1 MSERQAH
8 FNYAGGP
15 AASWGIAR
23 EGLGRPMPFEYE
35 PIYLERYKK
44 VERGVAE
51 VFGTDGDV
59 VLMMGEAVLG
69 LEAAAKGLV
78 RPGMKCL
85 NLVSGIFG
93 KWFGDWLRALE
104 ADVIEIEVPWNE
116 AIHPDDVER
125 VLGEH
130 PDIAIV
136 SLVHSETPSGTL
148 NPIDRIGPLARQA
161 GALVI
166 TDAVSAF
173 AGTPIAHDEW
183 ALDITVGGTHKC
195 LGGSPGIAP
204 VAVSDRAWAALEDNP
219 AAPRGSYLS
228 LLDWKSTWL
237 DSGGTKFPYITSVA
251 EVNGLEAALDRL
263 FDEGLEASFARHRLA
278 ADACRAGVRAMGL
291 ALWAPDDSIASHAA
305 TCITTPDGVS
315 NFDVIDHI
323 HASYGVQI
331 SDGEHA
337 NMKPA
342 VFRIGHMGPAA
353 TSLHPVVALSALGKG
368 LADFGIDVSIGAGI
382 EAALD
387 VLGADVADP
396 LVAVPA

>member
-1 MSERQAH
+1 MTRREAA

-35 PIYLERYKK
+35 PLYLERFAT
-44 VERGVAE
+44 VERRVAE
-51 VFGTDGDV
+51 VFGTEGDV

-78 RPGMKCL
+78 RPGMQCL

-104 ADVIEIEVPWNE
+104 AEVIEIEVPWNE
-116 AIHPDDVER
+116 AIDPADVER
-125 VLGEH
+125 ILAQH
-130 PDIAIV
+130 PDIRIV
-136 SLVHSETPSGTL
+136 SVVHSETPSGSL
-148 NPIDRIGPLARQA
+148 NPLAEIGPLARAA

-173 AGTPIAHDEW
+173 AGTPIEHDAW
-183 ALDITVGGTHKC
+183 GLDITVGGTHKC
-195 LGGSPGIAP
+195 LGGSPGMAL
-204 VAVSDRAWAALEDNP
+204 VAVSDRAWQALRDNP

-228 LLDWKSTWL
+228 LLDWKDTWI
-237 DSGGTKFPYITSVA
+237 DGGHKQFPYITSVA

-263 FDEGLEASFARHRLA
+263 FDEGLEASYRQHRLA

-291 ALWAPDDSIASHAA
+291 ALWVLDDAIASHAA
-305 TCITTPDGVS
+305 TAITTPEGLS
-315 NFDVIDHI
+315 NAEVIDHVL
-323 HASYGVQI
+323 ANYEVQI

-337 NMKPA
+337 NMKAA

-353 TSLHPVVALSALGKG
+353 TSLHPVVALAALGKG
-368 LADFGIDVSIGAGI
+368 LRDFGVAVDIGAGV
-382 EAALD
+382 EAAVE
-387 VLGADVADP
+387 VLGRDVEAP
-396 LVAVPA
+396 AVATVA

>member
-1 MSERQAH
+1 MTSRRAT

-15 AASWGIAR
+15 AASWDETRLGLAR
-23 EGLGRPMPFEYE
+23 PLPFEYE
-35 PIYLERYKK
+35 PVYLEHFER
-44 VERGVAE
+44 VERQVAE
-51 VFGTDGDV
+51 VFGTRGDV
-59 VLMMGEAVLG
+59 VIMMGEAVLG

-78 RPGMKCL
+78 QPGMRCL

-93 KWFGDWLRALE
+93 KWFGDWLRDLG

-116 AIHPDDVER
+116 AIDPASVER
-125 VLGEH
+125 AFREQ
-130 PDIAIV
+130 PDIRIL

-148 NPIDRIGPLARQA
+148 NPIAEIGPIARRA

-173 AGTPIAHDEW
+173 AGTPIEHDEW
-183 ALDITVGGTHKC
+183 GLDITVGGPHKC
-195 LGGSPGIAP
+195 LGGAPGLSPA
-204 VAVSDRAWAALEDNP
+204 AVSDRAWEALRANP

-228 LLDWKSTWL
+228 LLDWKDRWI
-237 DSGGTKFPYITSVA
+237 GGGREAFPYITSMA
-251 EVNGLEAALDRL
+251 EINGLSAALDRL

-291 ALWAPDDSIASHAA
+291 SLWAPDDAVASHCA
-305 TCITTPDGVS
+305 TAITTPEGIS
-315 NFDVIDHI
+315 NAEVIDHV
-323 HASYGVQI
+323 HDAYGVQI

-353 TSLHPVVALSALGKG
+353 TSLHPVVALTALGKG
-368 LADFGIDVSIGAGI
+368 LRDFGQRVDIGAGV
-382 EAALD
+382 EAAIE
-387 VLGADVADP
+387 VLGREVARP
-396 LVAVPA
+396 AALAAV

>member
-1 MSERQAH
+1 MKRQAV

-35 PIYLERYKK
+35 PIYLERYTV
-44 VERGVAE
+44 VERKVAQ

-93 KWFGDWLRALE
+93 KWFGDWLRALDAE
-104 ADVIEIEVPWNE
+104 VIEIEVPWNE
-116 AIHPDDVER
+116 AIDPAAVER
-125 VLGEH
+125 ALSAD
-130 PDIAIV
+130 PDIRIV
-136 SLVHSETPSGTL
+136 SLVHSETPSGSL
-148 NPIDRIGPLARQA
+148 NPIAQIGPIARAA

-173 AGTPIAHDEW
+173 AGTPIEHDAW
-183 ALDITVGGTHKC
+183 GLDITVGGTHKC
-195 LGGSPGIAP
+195 LGGSPGLAL
-204 VAVSDRAWAALEDNP
+204 VAVSDRAWAALADNP

-228 LLDWKSTWL
+228 LLDWKATWL
-237 DSGGTKFPYITSVA
+237 DSGRKQFPYITSVA
-251 EVNGLEAALDRL
+251 EINGLDAALDRL
-263 FDEGLEASFARHRLA
+263 LAEGLEASFAQHRRA
-278 ADACRAGVRAMGL
+278 ADACRAGARAMGL
-291 ALWAPDDSIASHAA
+291 TLWVPDDRIASHAA
-305 TCITTPDGVS
+305 TSITTPDGIS
-315 NFDVIDHI
+315 NAAVIDHVL
-323 HASYGVQI
+323 AEYEVQI

-337 NMKPA
+337 NMKAA

-353 TSLHPVVALSALGKG
+353 TSLHPVVALTALGKG
-368 LADFGIDVSIGAGI
+368 LRDFGVAVDIGAGV
-382 EAALD
+382 EAAIE
-387 VLGADVADP
+387 VLGANVAGKR
-396 LVAVPA
+396 LAAPA

>member
-1 MSERQAH
+1 MKDRRAV

-15 AASWGIAR
+15 AASWDIAR
-23 EGLGRPMPFEYE
+23 EGQGRPMPFEYE
-35 PIYLERYKK
+35 PIYLERFKK
-44 VERGVAE
+44 VERGVAD

-93 KWFGDWLRALE
+93 KWFGDWLRALDAE
-104 ADVIEIEVPWNE
+104 VIEIEVEWNE
-116 AIHPDDVER
+116 AIDPEAVER
-125 VLGEH
+125 ALATD
-130 PDIAIV
+130 PDIRIV

-148 NPIDRIGPLARQA
+148 NPIARIGPIARAA

-173 AGTPIAHDEW
+173 AGTPIKHDEW
-183 ALDITVGGTHKC
+183 GLDITVGGTHKC
-195 LGGSPGIAP
+195 LGGAPGIAP
-204 VAVSDRAWAALEDNP
+204 VAVSQRAWQALADNP

-228 LLDWKSTWL
+228 LLDWKATWL
-237 DSGGTKFPYITSVA
+237 DSAGKQFPYITSVA
-251 EVNGLEAALDRL
+251 DINGLEAALDRL
-263 FDEGLEASFARHRLA
+263 FAEGLEASFARHRLA
-278 ADACRAGVRAMGL
+278 ADASRAGVRAMGL
-291 ALWAPDDSIASHAA
+291 RLWAPDDAVASHAA
-305 TCITTPDGVS
+305 TCITTPDGIS
-315 NFDVIDHI
+315 NAAVIEHI

-337 NMKPA
+337 NMKAA

-368 LADFGIDVSIGAGI
+368 LADFGVDVSIGAGV

-387 VLGADVADP
+387 VLGEAASAP
-396 LVAVPA
+396 

>member
-1 MSERQAH
+1 MAGRQAA

-15 AASWGIAR
+15 AASWGEAR

-35 PIYLERYKK
+35 PIYLERFKR
-44 VERGVAE
+44 VERQVAE

-78 RPGMKCL
+78 RPHMKCL

-93 KWFGDWLRALE
+93 KWFGDWLRALDAE
-104 ADVIEIEVPWNE
+104 VIEIEVPWNE
-116 AIHPDDVER
+116 AIDPAQVQR
-125 VLGEH
+125 VLKAN

-148 NPIDRIGPLARQA
+148 NPIAQIGPLAREA

-173 AGTPIAHDEW
+173 AGTPMEHDAW
-183 ALDITVGGTHKC
+183 GLDITVGGTHKC

-204 VAVSDRAWAALEDNP
+204 LAVSDRAWQALRDNP

-228 LLDWKSTWL
+228 LLDWKDAWI
-237 DSGGTKFPYITSVA
+237 DAGDKHFPYITSVA
-251 EVNGLEAALDRL
+251 EINGLEAALDRL

-291 ALWAPDDSIASHAA
+291 KLWAADDAIASHAA
-305 TCITTPDGVS
+305 TAVTTPDGIS
-315 NFDVIDHI
+315 NAEVIDHVL
-323 HASYGVQI
+323 ASYGVQI

-337 NMKPA
+337 NMKAA
-342 VFRIGHMGPAA
+342 VFRIGHMGPSA
-353 TSLHPVVALSALGKG
+353 TSLHPVVALTALGKG
-368 LADFGIDVSIGAGI
+368 LRDFGVEVAIGDGV
-382 EAALD
+382 EAAIE
-387 VLGADVADP
+387 VLGVHAAR
-396 LVAVPA
+396 A